1 MICIGVRIRK
11 SSNLKAGCNNECT
24 NMTPRANNELFGK
37 CDESNESYVEVQE
50 SSSTKAVVFHNIDTN
65 N

>member
-1 MICIGVRIRK
+1 M
-11 SSNLKAGCNNECT
+11 KAGCNNECT